1 VHPRFGILIQLVP
14 AQKSKIDELYTESL
28 SRIPDGAAK
37 GDGVTLGEQVA
48 ALIQADRAGDATNAP
63 DTYRPITAPGV
74 WIPTQ
79 PPLFPQYAQA
89 KPWGMQSADKF
100 RPGPPP
106 QLTSAL
112 YARDYNET
120 KELGGTKSAKRTQQ
134 QTDAVRFWTQS
145 NFGPSWSEAARQ
157 LSMWKGLSLAENARL
172 FALFNMSIAN
182 TFITDWDAK
191 FHYNF
196 WRPITAIR
204 NGDRDNNDATER
216 DAG

>member
-28 SRIPDGAAK
+28 SRIPDGTAK

-89 KPWGMQSADKF
+89 KPWECRAPISS
-100 RPGPPP
+100 GPDHRR
-106 QLTSAL
+106 S
-112 YARDYNET
+112 
-120 KELGGTKSAKRTQQ
+120 
-134 QTDAVRFWTQS
+134 
-145 NFGPSWSEAARQ
+145 
-157 LSMWKGLSLAENARL
+157 
-172 FALFNMSIAN
+172 
-182 TFITDWDAK
+182 
-191 FHYNF
+191 
-196 WRPITAIR
+196 
-204 NGDRDNNDATER
+204 
-216 DAG
+216 